1 MAAGSEHGTAI
12 DSLELDGSGRSWN
25 SDRGR
30 GNHRRYPGTMQINRS
45 RGRGGGGEVLASIPF
60 ESDARYESDE
70 NENNAEKK
78 TLSRERDSVG
88 KISQSDV
95 SVDHSQL
102 F

>member
-1 MAAGSEHGTAI
+1 M
-12 DSLELDGSGRSWN
+12 
-25 SDRGR
+25 
-30 GNHRRYPGTMQINRS
+30 
-45 RGRGGGGEVLASIPF
+45 LASIPF

-78 TLSRERDSVG
+78 TLERERDSVG